1 MGSRYVAR
9 ASRTAALSERAR
21 GRLSENLPTGTR
33 CRFLTISWH
42 PRSAKRGHERI
53 ERSPRSRALAPS
65 ARGRRERSGRLFT
78 SCAFN
83 GRARAAPP
91 RAMLTTS
98 SCFPR
103 RTLSGATKIDA
114 CRLGEEAPQ
123 RSTQR
128 RLVFSARRGHEQL
141 GEGGRGRA
149 GCSWSLRRPRLDD
162 VDRRR
167 KRGSFVEA
175 RARARVARRARGRCD
190 RVFGARRRHGRR
202 RHLRRGRRHGR
213 RRRGRG

>member
-1 MGSRYVAR
+1 MNSRYVAAPPAR
-9 ASRTAALSERAR
+9 RPFPSARVDDSR
-21 GRLSENLPTGTR
+21 NLDTRETGGAVSHD
-33 CRFLTISWH
+33 LAV
-42 PRSAKRGHERI
+42 PAMGGHERI

-175 RARARVARRARGRCD
+175 RARARVARRARGLCD
-190 RVFGARRRHGRR
+190 RVFGARR